1 MNIRSNTGIHK
12 GGFTASPAGDPPLQR
27 IATVLRLQREGDTP
41 RQRTFLAAMSALDW
55 IAGKLETEVPAAAP
69 AIFAYFE
76 LSRADPARREHR
88 FYV

>member
-1 MNIRSNTGIHK
+1 M
-12 GGFTASPAGDPPLQR
+12 
-27 IATVLRLQREGDTP
+27 LRLQREGDTP
-41 RQRTFLAAMSALDW
+41 RQRTLLAAMSALDW